1 MVADIAL
8 KHSCSVQPMLSRGR
22 GRRTTASNLLL
33 INGYTCICHQRSVKF
48 SDGSRE
54 TGLYQVMIS
63 RTQIAEFHV
72 LIAGENL
79 FIVPTEVLHRHYA
92 ARSVYV
98 PAHRR
103 TCSTG
108 SLDWWQYKDAWCLLK
123 QD

>member
-1 MVADIAL
+1 MATPV
-8 KHSCSVQPMLSRGR
+8 
-22 GRRTTASNLLL
+22 
-33 INGYTCICHQRSVKF
+33 NGYTCSGHKRSVKF
-48 SDGSRE
+48 SDGRRE
-54 TGLYQVMIS
+54 TDLYQVMISRNQVMIS